1 MNRNDFQKVF
11 WLYYLN
17 LEERFINT
25 TKYVEVAKDNYSTYS
40 IEYTSLLLSICSEID
55 VIFKEICDFNQKE
68 HKCINDYFSIV
79 SSKFP
84 DIFQEKVI
92 YSFSSIP
99 LMPFNSWNAS
109 QSPIWWTNYNKL
121 KHGRLNNFMVGNLEN
136 VLNALAALYTLERY
150 QLKNIVDNSS
160 NRNAPNIPDTHS
172 KIFNLSILSSN
183 HVSLANAMGFIE
195 EAE

>member
-55 VIFKEICDFNQKE
+55 VIFKEICGFNQND
-68 HKCINDYFSIV
+68 HKCIKDYFNIV
-79 SSKFP
+79 NVKFP
-84 DIFQEKVI
+84 DILKEKVAF
-92 YSFSSIP
+92 SFASIE
-99 LMPFNSWNAS
+99 LTPFLDWKEDK
-109 QSPIWWTNYNKL
+109 SPFWWENYNDV

-136 VLNALAALYTLERY
+136 VLNALAALYILERY
-150 QLKNIVDNSS
+150 QLKNIVDKSS
-160 NRNAPNIPDTHS
+160 SKNEPDIPDIPS
-172 KIFNLSILSSN
+172 KIFNLSMLTSSYI
-183 HVSLANAMGFIE
+183 HLTNAMATTE
-195 EAE
+195 VD

>member
-11 WLYYLN
+11 WSYYLN

-25 TKYVEVAKDNYSTYS
+25 TKYVEVNTDNYSTYS

-79 SSKFP
+79 NSKFP

-136 VLNALAALYTLERY
+136 VLSALAALYILERY
-150 QLKNIVDNSS
+150 QLKNIVNKSS
-160 NRNAPNIPDTHS
+160 SKNEPDIPDIPS
-172 KIFNLSILSSN
+172 KIFNLSMLNSSYIP
-183 HVSLANAMGFIE
+183 LTNAMAMTEVG
-195 EAE
+195 

>member
-11 WLYYLN
+11 WSYYLN

-25 TKYVEVAKDNYSTYS
+25 TKYVEVNTDNYSTYS

-55 VIFKEICDFNQKE
+55 VIFKEICGFNQKE

-79 SSKFP
+79 NSKFP

-136 VLNALAALYTLERY
+136 VLSALAALYILERY
-150 QLKNIVDNSS
+150 QLKNIVNKSS
-160 NRNAPNIPDTHS
+160 SKNEPDIPDIPS
-172 KIFNLSILSSN
+172 KIFNLSMLNSSYIP
-183 HVSLANAMGFIE
+183 LTNAMAMTEVG
-195 EAE
+195 

>member
-11 WLYYLN
+11 WSYYLN

-25 TKYVEVAKDNYSTYS
+25 IKYVEVAKNNYSTYS

-55 VIFKEICDFNQKE
+55 VIFKKICGFNQKKY
-68 HKCINDYFSIV
+68 KCINDYFSIV

-84 DIFQEKVI
+84 DIVQEKVI
-92 YSFSSIP
+92 YSFSSIN
-99 LMPFNSWNAS
+99 LMPFNGWNAF

-121 KHGRLNNFMVGNLEN
+121 KHGRLNNFTLGNLKN

-150 QLKNIVDNSS
+150 QLKNIVDKSS
-160 NRNAPNIPDTHS
+160 SKNEPDIPDIPS
-172 KIFNLSILSSN
+172 KIFNLSMLTSSYI
-183 HVSLANAMGFIE
+183 HLTNAMATTE
-195 EAE
+195 VD